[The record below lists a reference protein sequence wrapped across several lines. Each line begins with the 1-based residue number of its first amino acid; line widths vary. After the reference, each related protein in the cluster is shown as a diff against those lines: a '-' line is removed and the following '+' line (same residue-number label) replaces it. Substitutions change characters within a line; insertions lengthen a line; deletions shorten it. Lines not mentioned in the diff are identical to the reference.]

1 MSRLAKGG
9 QLDRSQQIPFT
20 FDGQTYLGFKG
31 DTLASAL
38 LANDVRLVGRSFKYH
53 RPRGILTSGSEEPNA
68 LMQIG
73 VGPQTTPNVRA
84 TTQEIY
90 RGLAASSQNRFPSL
104 SFDLMEVNDLLSPF
118 LSAGFYYKTF
128 MWPKAFWE
136 KLYEPVIRRAA
147 GLGALSGAADAAH
160 YDKAFAHCD
169 LLVIGS
175 GPAGLMAALTA
186 AKGGLDVILADEDF
200 TLGGRLNSETY
211 EIDGAGCSDWAAG
224 IVSELAAMKNVRLM
238 PRTTIT
244 GAYDG
249 GTYGA
254 LERVSHHLATAPDH
268 APLETF
274 WRIAARRAILA
285 GGAIERPIAFPNN
298 DRPGVMMAGAVRS
311 YVNRFA
317 AAPGQAV
324 SIFTNNDDGHR
335 TAADLVAA
343 GVTIAA
349 VIDTRAGAVAVAD
362 YPLITGAQV
371 VGTSGRLGLSE
382 ISVRTSAGIRK
393 IKTDC
398 LGVSGGWNPSVHLTC
413 HMNGRPVWREDIAA
427 FIPADGAIPGLISAG
442 SALGE
447 MSTHAALKT
456 GADAAAEVL
465 KDLGKKAPRVTLPKA
480 EDAPV
485 TIQPFWHVNGAK
497 GRSWL
502 DMQNDVTS
510 KDVKLAHQEN
520 FRPVE
525 HMKRYTTLGMATDQG
540 KTSNM
545 NGLAIMAE
553 LTGRSIPETGT
564 TTFRPPYTPVAIGA
578 LGAHGAGKSFAPE
591 RFIPSDALAREKNA
605 RFAEVG
611 LWYRPSWFTQAGET
625 NWRQSCDREVV
636 MVRASVGLC
645 DVTTLGKIDIQG
657 PDAPEFLDRVYSN
670 MFSTLPIGKVRYG
683 LMLRE
688 DGMVMDDGTSA
699 RFGETH
705 YVMTT
710 TTAAAGQVMMHLD
723 FAAQVLWPE
732 LDVQFISVTEQWAQF
747 AVAGPKSRQL
757 LDGLLS
763 EDITDETFPYMA
775 CGDVTIGKVK
785 ARLFRISFSGEHAY
799 ELAVPAHY
807 GDAIARELDKRAAEM
822 GGGWYGMEALNVM
835 RIEKGFITHAEIHGR
850 VTADDIGAGRMVSAK
865 KDCVGKVSSQR
876 PGLSGPEREQLV
888 GLKPVGTVKQFL
900 GGAHL
905 FNVDDDAVRMNDQGY
920 ITSHCFSPTL
930 GHTIALGFVKNGR
943 ARMGEVI
950 KMVDLLRNVETK
962 CEICNPVFW
971 DEKGGALRG

>member
-1 MSRLAKGG
+1 
-9 QLDRSQQIPFT
+9 
-20 FDGQTYLGFKG
+20 
-31 DTLASAL
+31 
-38 LANDVRLVGRSFKYH
+38 SFKYH

-254 LERVSHHLATAPDH
+254 LERVSHHLAMAPDH

-510 KDVKLAHQEN
+510 KDVKL
-520 FRPVE
+520 
-525 HMKRYTTLGMATDQG
+525 
-540 KTSNM
+540 
-545 NGLAIMAE
+545 
-553 LTGRSIPETGT
+553 
-564 TTFRPPYTPVAIGA
+564 
-578 LGAHGAGKSFAPE
+578 
-591 RFIPSDALAREKNA
+591 
-605 RFAEVG
+605 
-611 LWYRPSWFTQAGET
+611 
-625 NWRQSCDREVV
+625 
-636 MVRASVGLC
+636 
-645 DVTTLGKIDIQG
+645 
-657 PDAPEFLDRVYSN
+657 
-670 MFSTLPIGKVRYG
+670 
-683 LMLRE
+683 
-688 DGMVMDDGTSA
+688 
-699 RFGETH
+699 
-705 YVMTT
+705 
-710 TTAAAGQVMMHLD
+710 
-723 FAAQVLWPE
+723 
-732 LDVQFISVTEQWAQF
+732 
-747 AVAGPKSRQL
+747 
-757 LDGLLS
+757 
-763 EDITDETFPYMA
+763 
-775 CGDVTIGKVK
+775 
-785 ARLFRISFSGEHAY
+785 
-799 ELAVPAHY
+799 
-807 GDAIARELDKRAAEM
+807 
-822 GGGWYGMEALNVM
+822 
-835 RIEKGFITHAEIHGR
+835 
-850 VTADDIGAGRMVSAK
+850 
-865 KDCVGKVSSQR
+865 
-876 PGLSGPEREQLV
+876 
-888 GLKPVGTVKQFL
+888 
-900 GGAHL
+900 
-905 FNVDDDAVRMNDQGY
+905 
-920 ITSHCFSPTL
+920 
-930 GHTIALGFVKNGR
+930 
-943 ARMGEVI
+943 
-950 KMVDLLRNVETK
+950 
-962 CEICNPVFW
+962 
-971 DEKGGALRG
+971 